1 MAAGAPTRPLETRK
15 AYPLAEAAR
24 VLGVSPKAIRR
35 CAAAGEFH
43 LGRLGRQRMV
53 PASWVEQYDQA
64 GSAA

>member
-1 MAAGAPTRPLETRK
+1 VAAGAPSRLAKARK

-35 CAAAGEFH
+35 CAAAGEFQ

-53 PASWVEQYDQA
+53 PASWVEQYDPE